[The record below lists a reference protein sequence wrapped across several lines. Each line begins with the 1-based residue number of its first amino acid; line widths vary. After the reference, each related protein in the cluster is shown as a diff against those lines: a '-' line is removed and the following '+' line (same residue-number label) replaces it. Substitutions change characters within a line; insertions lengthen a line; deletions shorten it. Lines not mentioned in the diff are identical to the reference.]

1 MQVSVNPVSIVSAFF
16 AGVLVSFTPCVYVF
30 LPITLSYI
38 GTKSADSKT
47 KGFFLSF
54 VYASGLALTFSTLGV
69 IAALSGRIFGSL
81 TQSAFFYILLG
92 NIYLILGFSL
102 LDVFTISNLNFAFSG
117 QLKKKLLGLKGW
129 LGVFV
134 LGVLSGLVIGPCTTP
149 VLGAILTFIAKER
162 NISSGFILLA
172 SFAFGMS
179 LLLILA
185 GTFSGLA
192 QNLPKSGA
200 WNRRIKILGAILLI
214 AGAQYFFI
222 KAGGLL

>member
-1 MQVSVNPVSIVSAFF
+1 MQVSANPLSIFSAFF

-38 GTKSADSKT
+38 GTKSANSKT
-47 KGFFLSF
+47 KGFLLSF

-69 IAALSGRIFGSL
+69 IAALSGRVFGSL
-81 TQSAFFYILLG
+81 TQGAFFYILLG
-92 NIYLILGFSL
+92 NIYLVLGLSL
-102 LDVFTISNLNFAFSG
+102 LDVFTISNINLPFRD
-117 QLKKKLLGLKGW
+117 QLKKNLPGPKGW
-129 LGVFV
+129 LGVFI
-134 LGVLSGLVIGPCTTP
+134 LGILSGLVIGPCTTP

-162 NISSGFILLA
+162 DILSGSILLA

-185 GTFSGLA
+185 GTFSALA
-192 QNLPKSGA
+192 QRMPKSGV
-200 WNRRIKILGAILLI
+200 WNRRVKIFGAILLI